1 MPEAAPRSRRLLIA
15 WWSNTGGTEQ
25 LVAAAAT
32 GAVASAAELDA
43 MTPLDV
49 LACRCDRLS
58 PSALLAADAL
68 LFAAPECLGTVAG
81 PMKAF
86 LDRCYY
92 PVLGPL
98 AGRPYAVLV
107 CAGSDGQG
115 AIRQLDRVATGWRL
129 RQVAPPCLVVTGAQS
144 PQAIA
149 APKRIDP
156 ADLDRARSLGG
167 TLGGGTAL
175 GLW

>member
-1 MPEAAPRSRRLLIA
+1 MPPPRRLLIA

-25 LVAAAAT
+25 LVGAAADGAAAA
-32 GAVASAAELDA
+32 AAALERTDGF
-43 MTPLDV
+43 DV

-58 PSALLAADAL
+58 PRAVCAADAL
-68 LFAAPECLGTVAG
+68 LFASPECLGTVAG

-92 PVLGPL
+92 PVLEHL

-107 CAGSDGQG
+107 CAGSDGHG
-115 AIRQLDRVATGWRL
+115 AIRQLDRIATGWRL
-129 RQVAPPCLVVTGAQS
+129 RRVAEPCLVVTGAQS
-144 PQAIA
+144 AQAIA
-149 APKRIDP
+149 APKTIAA
-156 ADLDRARSLGG
+156 ADLGRARALGE